1 MQDDALMD
9 VLGVCLGSEGGPKKK
24 KQSEEGEMLEDKRG
38 TSFKPTSI
46 QSLSPNHQS
55 RVCST

>member
-1 MQDDALMD
+1 MQDDALMNM
-9 VLGVCLGSEGGPKKK
+9 LGVCLSSEGGQKK

-38 TSFKPTSI
+38 TSFKPTLI